1 MTGSP
6 TVERSSSQG
15 GNPAAAPVP
24 PATFGD
30 RAGWTSGAES
40 GAPDPG
46 PDDVTFTWATTA
58 RFLDAPYALPP
69 HRTLENLPDAGL
81 LIEVLLFDPAGADPP
96 PPYRLEGPLKL
107 DPTAAGEDYPG
118 GDGSRWFQRLGPGRI
133 GNRSIDIWVFAG
145 SAHPS
150 AAQIEEAQ
158 AMLDTL
164 ILPTWQ
170 PNQTSALAKLPRG
183 LPAAGRS

>member
-1 MTGSP
+1 
-6 TVERSSSQG
+6 
-15 GNPAAAPVP
+15 
-24 PATFGD
+24 
-30 RAGWTSGAES
+30 
-40 GAPDPG
+40 
-46 PDDVTFTWATTA
+46 
-58 RFLDAPYALPP
+58 
-69 HRTLENLPDAGL
+69 

-96 PPYRLEGPLKL
+96 PPYRVEGPLKL

-133 GNRSIDIWVFAG
+133 GNRGIDIWVFAG

-170 PNQTSALAKLPRG
+170 PN
-183 LPAAGRS
+183 